1 MDLYGIDIK
10 HAYTKKEPVIL
21 NDDSYKEYQKVRQ
34 QNQNLINTYSSLSAD
49 ELTGLMNLKLNQSLE
64 ELNGLGQVEK
74 NKIAIAYMLQ
84 EKNNNLSLSEPQQI
98 IQFLI

>member
-1 MDLYGIDIK
+1 
-10 HAYTKKEPVIL
+10 
-21 NDDSYKEYQKVRQ
+21 
-34 QNQNLINTYSSLSAD
+34 
-49 ELTGLMNLKLNQSLE
+49 MNLELNQSLE

-98 IQFLI
+98 IQFLQEGKDLPSFMYETLKADINLY